1 MIAITGGIGTGK
13 SYVCHLLRERG
24 IDVYDCDLAAKRL
37 MRESRQIRTSLTALI
52 GPEAYVGDSLNKP
65 VVAQFLLASDEN
77 NKAINF
83 IVHPAVAEDFKLS
96 GYEWMECAILY
107 ESGFNALAD
116 RVVAVSAPYDVRL
129 QRIVKR
135 DNISPEKAAEWIARQ
150 LPQEEIDLRADYVIS
165 NDGCQDLEEQID
177 NLLMNIYDNNFGNS
191 R

>member
-13 SYVCHLLRERG
+13 SYVCQLLRKRG

-37 MRESRQIRTSLTALI
+37 MRESRQIRASLTALI

-107 ESGFNALAD
+107 ESGFNTLAD

-129 QRIVKR
+129 QRIVRR

-150 LPQEEIDLRADYVIS
+150 LPQKEIDLRADYVIS
-165 NDGCQDLEEQID
+165 NDGCQDLEEQIN